1 MNKRNMDTVSI
12 QYCFTLPDE
21 KQETFDLYLDSKNLE
36 LVVDTPEEQLPP
48 WTDLIFHQCL
58 NCPLTPDTH
67 PRCPVA
73 AKLAD
78 LVRRFDRLLSY
89 ETIHMMVRTDER
101 VISQDTTAQKGLS
114 SLMGLV
120 IANSGCPH
128 TTFFRPMGRFHL
140 PLANVEETLFR
151 ATSMYLLAQYFL
163 HQEGREADFNL
174 DKLEEIYENI
184 HIVNGAMAERLRYAS
199 STDLSTNAV
208 ILLDLYALA
217 FPHAFS
223 RTLKNIRCLFTPFL
237 GPCEYFQNDEPSS
250 PIS

>member
-1 MNKRNMDTVSI
+1 MDTDSI
-12 QYCFTLPDE
+12 QYCFTLPDDKE
-21 KQETFDLYLDSKNLE
+21 EVFDLHLESENLE
-36 LVVDTPEEQLPP
+36 LVIETPEEHLPA

-78 LVRRFDRLLSY
+78 MVRRFDRLISY
-89 ETIHMMVRTDER
+89 ETIHLKVKTDER
-101 VISQDTTAQKGLS
+101 VISQQTTAQKGLS

-151 ATSMYLLAQYFL
+151 ATSMYLMAQYFL
-163 HQEGREADFNL
+163 QAEGREADFGL
-174 DKLEEIYENI
+174 DHLEEIYENI
-184 HIVNGAMAERLRYAS
+184 HVVNSAMAERLRYAS

-217 FPHAFS
+217 FPHAFG
-223 RTLKNIRCLFTPFL
+223 RTLQNIRNLFTPFL
-237 GPCEYFQNDEPSS
+237 GPCNPLQDDNAV
-250 PIS
+250 

>member
-1 MNKRNMDTVSI
+1 MSQRIMNTVSI
-12 QYCFTLPDE
+12 QYCFTLPE
-21 KQETFDLYLDSKNLE
+21 GKREVFDLHMEAENLE
-36 LVVDTPEEQLPP
+36 LVVDTPQEQLPA
-48 WTDLIFHQCL
+48 WTELIFHQCL

-67 PRCPVA
+67 PHCPVA

-78 LVRRFDRLLSY
+78 LVRRFDRLISY
-89 ETIHMMVRTDER
+89 ETIYMEVKTDER
-101 VISQDTTAQKGLS
+101 IIAQQTTAQKGLS

-151 ATSMYLLAQYFL
+151 ATSMYLMAQYFL
-163 HQEGREADFNL
+163 QQEGREADFQL
-174 DKLEEIYENI
+174 KRLEGIYENI
-184 HIVNGAMAERLRYAS
+184 HIVNSAMAERLRYAS
-199 STDLSTNAV
+199 SSDLSTNAV

-217 FPHAFS
+217 FPHAFD

-237 GPCEYFQNDEPSS
+237 GPSECGEKLSDAV
-250 PIS
+250 

>member
-1 MNKRNMDTVSI
+1 MSKRIMDTVSI
-12 QYCFTLPDE
+12 QYCFTLPDGKE
-21 KQETFDLYLDSKNLE
+21 EIFDLHMEPENLE
-36 LVVDTPEEQLPP
+36 LVIDTPKEQLPP
-48 WTDLIFHQCL
+48 WTELIFHQCL

-67 PRCPVA
+67 PHCPVA

-78 LVRRFDRLLSY
+78 LVRRFDRLISY
-89 ETIHMMVRTDER
+89 ETIHMMVKTDER

-151 ATSMYLLAQYFL
+151 AASMYLMAQYFL
-163 HQEGREADFNL
+163 QQEGREPDFNL
-174 DKLEEIYENI
+174 ERLDEIYENI
-184 HIVNGAMAERLRYAS
+184 HVVNSAMAERLRYAS

-217 FPHAFS
+217 FPHAFG
-223 RTLKNIRCLFTPFL
+223 RTLQNLRCLFTPFL
-237 GPCEYFQNDEPSS
+237 GPCKRLQHDVAA
-250 PIS
+250 

>member
-1 MNKRNMDTVSI
+1 MSKQIMDTVSI
-12 QYCFTLPDE
+12 QYCFTLPDGKE
-21 KQETFDLYLDSKNLE
+21 EVFDLHLQSRNLE
-36 LVVDTPEEQLPP
+36 LVIETPTEKLPP

-67 PRCPVA
+67 THCPVA

-89 ETIHMMVRTDER
+89 ETIHMIVKTDER
-101 VISQDTTAQKGLS
+101 VISQQTTAQKGLS

-174 DKLEEIYENI
+174 DGLEKIYEDI
-184 HIVNGAMAERLRYAS
+184 HIVNSAMAERLRYAS
-199 STDLSTNAV
+199 STDLSPNAV

-217 FPHAFS
+217 FPHAFG
-223 RTLKNIRCLFTPFL
+223 RTLQNIRCLFTPFL
-237 GPCEYFQNDEPSS
+237 GLCERFRDEETL
-250 PIS
+250 